1 LLGENC
7 WEELLT
13 SNASGA
19 LARIQ
24 SLTVI
29 YALKGA
35 GQVHALDNVSLQI
48 DSGETVGI
56 LGESGSGKTTLA
68 KAIMRTLPA
77 NATCSG
83 GEILIDNRDLLKLPE
98 TELHTIR
105 GRAIAMIPQDPAL
118 CLNPVITVGCQILEV
133 LRAHVLLS
141 SKARKVR
148 VLELLREVG
157 FEHPA
162 KIASAY
168 PHQLSGGQRQRVTIA
183 QAISCCPSLVIADE
197 PTSKLDATLEG
208 ETIDLLSGIRRQH
221 RTALLVITHDP
232 GVLAGWVDRIAVM
245 YAGRIIEI
253 GDTKQVLRKPFHPY
267 TQALVQLARSSD
279 HNKTR
284 LPTIEGNAPNPTD
297 VSVGCRFEPRC
308 SERMERCKV
317 AYPTV
322 SAPES
327 DRQVSCFKYE
337 K

>member
-1 LLGENC
+1 M
-7 WEELLT
+7 T
-13 SNASGA
+13 
-19 LARIQ
+19 
-24 SLTVI
+24 
-29 YALKGA
+29 YALKDA
-35 GQVHALDNVSLQI
+35 DAVHALDAVSLEI
-48 DSGETVGI
+48 GAGEAVGI

-68 KAIMRTLPA
+68 NAIMRMLPA

-83 GEILIDNRDLLKLPE
+83 GEILIDDRDLLKLPE
-98 TELHTIR
+98 TELRSIR

-133 LRAHVLLS
+133 LRAHVPLP
-141 SKARKVR
+141 SKARNAR
-148 VLELLREVG
+148 VLELLMEVG
-157 FEHPA
+157 FEHPD

-183 QAISCCPSLVIADE
+183 QAMSCRPSLVIADE

-208 ETIDLLSGIRRQH
+208 ETINLLSEIRRQH
-221 RTALLVITHDP
+221 RTAFLVITHDP

-245 YAGRIIEI
+245 YAGRIVEI
-253 GDTKQVLRKPFHPY
+253 GGTKQVLGKPLHPY
-267 TQALVQLARSSD
+267 TQALVQLARSSE
-279 HNKTR
+279 HNKSR

-337 K
+337 E